1 MAVAMDDLADRFVDL
16 ACLTYGNDES
26 RTRRTEASAL
36 LAATPGIVNASVHA
50 AAAAGD
56 VDAVRVHLERDARS
70 VELRAT
76 SRDWV
81 PLMALCY
88 SRVEQRDALAC
99 LELLLERGADPN
111 AYVMITGCRFTAL
124 TGVIGEGEAGPFEQ
138 PPHPQARAL
147 AERLLNAGASPD
159 DAQAIYN
166 THFLP
171 SNAWL
176 ELLLAHGLSS
186 PGDLQFLLGQAAV
199 QGFVERVRLLLAH
212 RVSADGRNHYKAR
225 SHLENALLEGHAD
238 VARLLEAA
246 GAREPSFSKRDLFRV
261 AVLANEA
268 DAARALP
275 GVSADSDAL
284 IAASRH
290 GNLAAV
296 ELGLALG
303 IPIDRTDA
311 EGLTA
316 LHHAARNGHLD
327 VVRTLVARGAS
338 TTVRDPQYDGTAL
351 GHARHFT
358 SRWPRTHGAE
368 VVAFLE
374 QLER

>member
-1 MAVAMDDLADRFVDL
+1 MAVKDLADRFVDL

-26 RTRRTEASAL
+26 RARRIEASSL
-36 LAATPGIVNASVHA
+36 LAATPDIVHASVHA

-56 VDAVRVHLERDARS
+56 VDALQRHLDSRS

-99 LELLLERGADPN
+99 LDLLLARGADPN
-111 AYVMITGCRFTAL
+111 AYAMITECRFTAL
-124 TGVIGEGEAGPFEQ
+124 TGVIGEGEAGPLEQ

-147 AERLLNAGASPD
+147 AERLLDAGASPD
-159 DAQAIYN
+159 DAQALYN

-171 SNAWL
+171 RNSWL

-186 PGDLQFLLGQAAV
+186 AADLQFVLGQAAV
-199 QGFVERVRLLLAH
+199 QGFIERVRLLLAH
-212 RVSADGRNHYKAR
+212 GVSADGRNHYNR
-225 SHLENALLEGHAD
+225 RTHIENALLEGHTD
-238 VARLLEAA
+238 VARLLTTA
-246 GAREPSFSKRDLFRV
+246 GAREPAFSERDLFRV
-261 AVLANEA
+261 AVLANDA
-268 DAARALP
+268 DAARDLI
-275 GVSADSDAL
+275 GISADSDAL
-284 IAASRH
+284 TAASRH
-290 GNLAAV
+290 GNLDAV
-296 ELGLALG
+296 ELALSLG
-303 IPIDRTDA
+303 IPIDRPDA

-327 VVRTLVARGAS
+327 VVCALVARGAS

-351 GHARHFT
+351 GHARHFHA
-358 SRWPRTHGAE
+358 RWPRAHGAE

-374 QLER
+374 QVGG